1 MCAHTPG
8 TYLYKKSTRQTG
20 HCQEGYRFKA
30 SMECT
35 HSEIISQKGKKKKR
49 SFSKENQGMARYGDV
64 SLSTQHLG
72 GKKN

>member
-1 MCAHTPG
+1 
-8 TYLYKKSTRQTG
+8 
-20 HCQEGYRFKA
+20 
-30 SMECT
+30 MECT